1 MDALTDAGC
10 FRMLVPRSHGGAE
23 LDLPA
28 QMRVIEELARA
39 DGSVG
44 WTVMIG
50 GIAPGASTRD
60 RCAATG
66 RGSIVALGD
75 HRAVVPDLVGMTYV
89 AELVTHPGQPISAL
103 ALAGGGGGGSGQV
116 SHEVIDHRARD
127 AYVARARE
135 LMDDLAVAEAQNDL
149 PRTERLRIELDAVVE
164 QVEAATGLGGRP
176 RAFTNDHERA
186 RTAVRKAI
194 KRAIDEIDAADPTI
208 GEVLRTSIV
217 TGSVCMYTPTS
228 SPRNVEWTVS
238 RSVDASTSAGVRG

>member
-1 MDALTDAGC
+1 
-10 FRMLVPRSHGGAE
+10 
-23 LDLPA
+23 
-28 QMRVIEELARA
+28 
-39 DGSVG
+39 
-44 WTVMIG
+44 
-50 GIAPGASTRD
+50 
-60 RCAATG
+60 
-66 RGSIVALGD
+66 
-75 HRAVVPDLVGMTYV
+75 MTYV

-116 SHEVIDHRARD
+116 RHEVIDHRARD

-149 PRTERLRIELDAVVE
+149 ARTERLRIELDAVVE

-238 RSVDASTSAGVRG
+238 RSVDTSTSAGVRG

>member
-1 MDALTDAGC
+1 MTVTNEPNELGGAYDAVRELAPVIETRAEEIEEGRRLPTDLVDALTDAGC

-89 AELVTHPGQPISAL
+89 AELVTHPARRSRRWRSRAVGAGAPGRSATR
-103 ALAGGGGGGSGQV
+103 S
-116 SHEVIDHRARD
+116 S
-127 AYVARARE
+127 
-135 LMDDLAVAEAQNDL
+135 
-149 PRTERLRIELDAVVE
+149 T
-164 QVEAATGLGGRP
+164 TGP
-176 RAFTNDHERA
+176 A
-186 RTAVRKAI
+186 
-194 KRAIDEIDAADPTI
+194 
-208 GEVLRTSIV
+208 
-217 TGSVCMYTPTS
+217 TPTW
-228 SPRNVEWTVS
+228 RGRVS
-238 RSVDASTSAGVRG
+238 